1 MNPRLNPRYP
11 SSRPPPLPER
21 LRRSKLRDLRK
32 KELVLLVRSIR
43 PRKKRPRRRGS
54 SMKKESREK
63 SKRLLRRRRLKENNK
78 SLSEER
84 EKPTPSKLLLN
95 KLRMPDK
102 RL

>member
-1 MNPRLNPRYP
+1 
-11 SSRPPPLPER
+11 
-21 LRRSKLRDLRK
+21 
-32 KELVLLVRSIR
+32 
-43 PRKKRPRRRGS
+43 
-54 SMKKESREK
+54 MKKESREK